1 MNSSQNTNPIP
12 PYAPDRE
19 VLICRVVEGRASA
32 QDWSDLRQRVQS
44 DPTLWADIEISS
56 TQSRALEGEVAM
68 ALAGVEGIELPAHAP
83 ALSLGDHASSG
94 ARTAGRDPRLSPGRR
109 SAWMGWAVAA
119 ALGLA
124 FAGQFV
130 RQQSP
135 GGISG
140 RINGAGVTAGLGSF
154 TSPDQA
160 LAEYLKLGEKR
171 GSVLGEMPHQIV
183 EARPNPNG
191 PGYEVL
197 YIRPVLERMIVSDV
211 YRRGTDEAGAPTL
224 VPTTFSEP
232 PVGF

>member
-1 MNSSQNTNPIP
+1 MNTNEHDNLNQSD
-12 PYAPDRE
+12 APDRD

-32 QDWSDLRQRVQS
+32 GDWSDLRQRVQV
-44 DPTLWADIEISS
+44 DPSLWADIQTSS
-56 TQSRALEGEVAM
+56 TQSRILEGDLSH
-68 ALAGVEGIELPAHAP
+68 ALASVERIDLPTHVTALTP
-83 ALSLGDHASSG
+83 ALTLAG
-94 ARTAGRDPRLSPGRR
+94 TAGAAGRSPLRR

-119 ALGLA
+119 AMALA

-135 GGISG
+135 SG
-140 RINGAGVTAGLGSF
+140 ASGKINGAGVAAGLGAF

-160 LAEYLKLGEKR
+160 LAEYMKLGEKR

-183 EARPNPNG
+183 EARPNPDG

-211 YRRGTDEAGAPTL
+211 YRRGTDEAGAPNL